1 MRYVSW
7 AAFYEGGTDALYLDV
22 LLPRILRDLIASE
35 GTDMVDVPEAPVV
48 RLGQNDRSVEAVA
61 SEACSFKDALDVVFI
76 HADTGGRGL
85 ERNLDSRSQA
95 YCLAMQKTCRWP
107 EDQCVT
113 ITPRHETEAW
123 LLADASAVTSALGY
137 NGAPSEVGLPANAR
151 AAERLIDPKA
161 TLKEAAER
169 ISGRRRKQA
178 IENTFPAIGQRQD
191 LRLLRASQSFY
202 HFENRLRTCLRS
214 LRLIRDAC

>member
-1 MRYVSW
+1 MRYLSW

-22 LLPRILRDLIASE
+22 LLPRILRDLIANE
-35 GTDMVDVPEAPVV
+35 GTDLVEVPEAPAV
-48 RLGQNDRSVEAVA
+48 RLGQNGRSIEAIA
-61 SEACSFKDALDVVFI
+61 AEACSFTDAFDVVFI
-76 HADTGGRGL
+76 HADTGGRGV

-95 YCLAMQKTCRWP
+95 YCRAMQEICNWP

-123 LLADASAVTSALGY
+123 LLADPYAVISAFGY
-137 NGAPSEVGLPANAR
+137 SGAPEEVGLPLNAR
-151 AAERLIDPKA
+151 VAERLVDPKA
-161 TLKEAAER
+161 TLKDAAER

-191 LRLLRASQSFY
+191 LNVLRNSQSFAD
-202 HFENRLRTCLRS
+202 FENRLRSCLLS
-214 LRLIRDAC
+214 LRLISQ